1 MRQVRFAIVLAVAVG
16 AFAASASAALADGFI
31 VQHEG
36 MSSAQLAT
44 KGGSGT
50 AGEQE
55 FSFGAISV
63 RCDAAKSTGIATP
76 ATLLDSVKF
85 EKCAAETRFGG
96 AEVGL
101 KAVVKGPVEL
111 SYGAN
116 EDGSLISGFTIEL
129 KAIKC
134 TIDVEP
140 GEGLENAYF
149 ENEVASTGKLK
160 SFPSGLQHK
169 LRIWNELI
177 GIAFH
182 AEGQCRE
189 FAHGEDGVY
198 SGKLSDEVVGGDL
211 AYASN
216 GTPIEGEW
224 NRVKNT
230 EDPGGGS
237 PII

>member
-1 MRQVRFAIVLAVAVG
+1 MRQVRFVIALAVVVG
-16 AFAASASAALADGFI
+16 ALAMTASAALANGFV
-31 VQHEG
+31 VQRSG
-36 MSSAQLAT
+36 QPYTQLET

-50 AGEQE
+50 AGEQQ
-55 FSFGAISV
+55 FSFGAITV

-76 ATLLDSVKF
+76 EKVLDSVKF
-85 EKCAAETRFGG
+85 EKCAAEASIGG
-96 AEVGL
+96 EEVAL
-101 KAVVKGPVEL
+101 KAIFKGPVEL
-111 SYGAN
+111 GYTSEEGA
-116 EDGSLISGFTIEL
+116 DLASGFAIQL

-140 GEGLENAYF
+140 GEDLEYAYL
-149 ENEVASTGKLK
+149 ENEVVSSGKLK

-169 LRIWNELI
+169 LRFENELG

-182 AEGQCRE
+182 SEGQCE
-189 FAHGEDGVY
+189 AFANGDDGTY
-198 SGKLSDEVVGGDL
+198 SGTLWDEVVGGDL
-211 AYASN
+211 AYSSSVA
-216 GTPIEGEW
+216 PIEGGW